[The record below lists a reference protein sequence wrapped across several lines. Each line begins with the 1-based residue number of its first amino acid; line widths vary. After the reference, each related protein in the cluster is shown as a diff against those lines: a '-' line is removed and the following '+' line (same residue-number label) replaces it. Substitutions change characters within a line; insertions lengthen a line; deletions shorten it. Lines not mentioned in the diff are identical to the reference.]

1 MAERQASAV
10 ALGNRALLIEGP
22 PGIGKSSLALS
33 LIDRGAVLIG
43 DDGLVIEA
51 RDGRLFASPHPN
63 THGLIEIRNL
73 GLVPMPVCD
82 EAQICLAV
90 RLDREAPRFID
101 AAGATEIEGIVLPQ
115 VTLWPDT
122 ANLAL
127 KAEIALQRYGL
138 PLP

>member
-10 ALGNRALLIEGP
+10 ALGNRALLIEGA